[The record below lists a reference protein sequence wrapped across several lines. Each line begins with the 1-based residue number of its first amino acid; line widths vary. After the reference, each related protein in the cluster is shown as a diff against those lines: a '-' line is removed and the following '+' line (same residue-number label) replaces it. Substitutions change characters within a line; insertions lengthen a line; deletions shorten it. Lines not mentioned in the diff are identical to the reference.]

1 MIIRRGDVYFARL
14 GDARAEGLDEIPVIV
29 MSRDSL
35 NQNCPVIV
43 VVPVVEKMGKTRNY
57 PSRVS
62 IRAGDGGITVDS
74 IALGEQVRALDTSR
88 LGKQVGHLAAHTIA
102 EISVV
107 LRIVLD
113 I

>member
-14 GDARAEGLDEIPVIV
+14 GDERAEGPVEMPVIV
-29 MSRDSL
+29 VSRDSL
-35 NQNCPVIV
+35 NQNSPVIV
-43 VVPVVEKMGKTRNY
+43 IVPVVEKTGRKRIY
-57 PSRVS
+57 PSQAP

-74 IALGEQVRALDTSR
+74 IALGEQVRAIDASR
-88 LGKQVGHLAAHTIA
+88 LAKQLGHLPVHTIA
-102 EISVV
+102 EISAV

>member
-1 MIIRRGDVYFARL
+1 VIIRRGDVFLARL
-14 GDARAEGLDEIPVIV
+14 NNERTEGLDEIPVIV

-43 VVPVVEKMGKTRNY
+43 VVPVVEKIGKTRIY
-57 PSRVS
+57 PSRVP

-74 IALGEQVRALDTSR
+74 IALGEQVRAIDASR
-88 LGKQVGHLAAHTIA
+88 LGKQLGHLTVHTIA